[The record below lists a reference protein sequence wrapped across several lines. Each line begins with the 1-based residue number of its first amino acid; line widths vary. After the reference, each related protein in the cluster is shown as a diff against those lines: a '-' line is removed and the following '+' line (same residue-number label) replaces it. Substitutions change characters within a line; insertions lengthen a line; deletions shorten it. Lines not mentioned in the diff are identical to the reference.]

1 MDWTIEDDT
10 SVDLDLERIAEH
22 LRASYL
28 AFGDGPHEAAE
39 KALGRVRG
47 IRERRR
53 ALARTPHIG
62 TRHDADLPG
71 LRHVTMGRA
80 VYWFVLDEP
89 ARTVRLVGVFYGG
102 QDHFSRIM
110 DRVTGEGPG

>member
-1 MDWTIEDDT
+1 MAWRVDDT
-10 SVDLDLERIAEH
+10 ADAKADLFGIFEH
-22 LRASYL
+22 LYASRL
-28 AFGDGPHEAAE
+28 AFGYSEDEAIASAE
-39 KALGRVRG
+39 KRLAEIGEGRRS
-47 IRERRR
+47 
-53 ALARTPHIG
+53 LARTPHIG

-71 LRHVTMGRA
+71 LRHVTLGQA